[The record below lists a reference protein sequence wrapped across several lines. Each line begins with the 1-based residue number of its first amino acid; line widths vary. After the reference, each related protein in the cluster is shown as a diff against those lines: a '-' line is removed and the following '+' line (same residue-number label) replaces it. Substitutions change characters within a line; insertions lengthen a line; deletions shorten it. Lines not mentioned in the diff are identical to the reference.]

1 MYASDEQP
9 MTKDKEG
16 PYVRPPQ
23 MLAEVLRALL
33 TFRQRLTSQLLTL
46 SIDIAPPHVSTQMR
60 EVLLYPCMHLKGS
73 VKGRHR
79 IFCC

>member
-1 MYASDEQP
+1 

-16 PYVRPPQ
+16 SYVRPPQ

-46 SIDIAPPHVSTQMR
+46 SIDIAPPHVPIQTR
-60 EVLLYPCMHLKGS
+60 EVLLLPCMYRCDAMSGARTLTRTLTS
-73 VKGRHR
+73 
-79 IFCC
+79 FM

>member
-16 PYVRPPQ
+16 LYVRPPQ

-46 SIDIAPPHVSTQMR
+46 SIDIAPPNISTQMQ
-60 EVLLYPCMHLKGS
+60 EVLLHPCVYPGS
-73 VKGRHR
+73 VRGRPR
-79 IFCC
+79 MSCC